1 MSSAECS
8 ASTPTFPGSL
18 CLSGLP
24 VLAKLGLTASLAVLG
39 LGLWAAVQ
47 HIEDHHAKND
57 GDKSSLSLTDI
68 EGAYHGI
75 SVPSPLRAVLQGR
88 ASEHPSLNAVPAD
101 ALAALNAW
109 LAGERILE
117 TYDDIDLGDRAPAEL
132 IATHCGACHA
142 GEAVDPAVGQ
152 ISLAYWEDLAPLISD
167 KEIRPTPYE
176 ILITSL
182 HTHAPA
188 MALMALVVGILALLS
203 RFPRFLASL
212 PLALSGLGLLI
223 DVSGWLI
230 ARWTPGYAPVLMAG
244 GATFF
249 LGQTLGSLLIF
260 AEMWLPR
267 GRPSVTS

>member
-1 MSSAECS
+1 MESGDCS
-8 ASTPTFPGSL
+8 GGMPTFPGSL
-18 CLSGLP
+18 CLNGLP
-24 VLAKLGLTASLAVLG
+24 ILAKLGLSASLAVLG

-88 ASEHPSLNAVPAD
+88 AAEHPSLSAVPAD
-101 ALAALNAW
+101 ALTALNAW

-142 GEAVDPAVGQ
+142 GDAVDPAVGQ

-267 GRPSVTS
+267 RNRP